1 MKKDNVP
8 QDDENIFEGTFKVVY
23 AVDKDGN
30 YQKVPTKGWE
40 PENTALNQAWE
51 VINEKVEE
59 ARQAVDKGKLSPL
72 GFHMEKNIMT
82 PALVAE
88 YMGFSSRKVKKHLEP
103 AAFTKLDEEILKK
116 YADVFR
122 ISVEE
127 FLKTE

>member
-1 MKKDNVP
+1 MKKDQVP
-8 QDDENIFEGTFKVVY
+8 QDDENIYEGTFKVVY

-30 YQKVPTKGWE
+30 YQKVSSKGWE

-51 VINEKVEE
+51 VINDKVDD
-59 ARQAVDKGKLSPL
+59 ARKSVRDGKLSPL

-82 PALVAE
+82 PSLVAE
-88 YMGFSSRKVKKHLEP
+88 YMGFSSRKVKKHLDP
-103 AAFTKLDEEILKK
+103 SAFNKLDEKTLEK